1 MTERDGGNRRT
12 PHPDRPQRKSGATGS
27 QARDRTGADRGARG
41 RPAGERRQA
50 DDRRGGTHRADP
62 RRDDPRGASGNR
74 RAASAD
80 RASVRPTGPRDGGE
94 QIVPVGPSV
103 PADLGPEMLDN
114 TVRGELRGL
123 SKEVADD
130 VAVHLVAA
138 GVLLD
143 DDVALSLE
151 HARYA
156 RARARRVGAVREAVG
171 IAAYAAG
178 EYAEA
183 LAELRA
189 ARRMNG
195 DPSCLA
201 MISDCERALGRPQ
214 RALKALDDPDFA
226 RLDPEDQVE
235 VMLVVAG
242 ARRDLGQHDAALVAL
257 ERAGLSADP
266 PGPSSAR
273 VWYAYADTLAEMGRS
288 VEAATWFNRVAELDD
303 EFDTDAA
310 ERAAELTK

>member
-1 MTERDGGNRRT
+1 MG
-12 PHPDRPQRKSGATGS
+12 PH
-27 QARDRTGADRGARG
+27 
-41 RPAGERRQA
+41 E
-50 DDRRGGTHRADP
+50 
-62 RRDDPRGASGNR
+62 
-74 RAASAD
+74 
-80 RASVRPTGPRDGGE
+80 GGE
-94 QIVPVGPSV
+94 QVVPVGPPV
-103 PADLGPEMLDN
+103 PADLGPEMLDRA
-114 TVRGELRGL
+114 VRGELRGL

-143 DDVALSLE
+143 DDAARSLE

-195 DPSCLA
+195 DASGLA
-201 MISDCERALGRPQ
+201 MIADCERALGRPQ
-214 RALKALDDPDFA
+214 QALKALDDPDFA
-226 RLDPEDQVE
+226 RLDAEDQLE
-235 VMLVVAG
+235 VILVIAG

-257 ERAGLSADP
+257 ERAGLTADP
-266 PGPSSAR
+266 PAPSSAR

-288 VEAATWFNRVAELDD
+288 AEAATWFTRVAELDED
-303 EFDTDAA
+303 LDTDAA
-310 ERAAELTK
+310 ERVAELTK